1 MSDKQF
7 THVCTSCHAP
17 AFLQKTKGSI
27 LNMQTVF
34 LIALIIVATA
44 LFNFIG
50 FILGVTGAFLWAF
63 NLNRKRLKTCTS
75 CHSATLIPVATPEG
89 MRIMKEHGWVES

>member
-1 MSDKQF
+1 MSNKQY

-17 AFLQKTKGSI
+17 VLLQKVKGSI
-27 LNMQTVF
+27 MQTVF
-34 LIALIIVATA
+34 LIALIIVASV

-50 FILGVTGAFLWAF
+50 FILAVAGAFLWAF

-75 CHSATLIPVATPEG
+75 CHTATLIPVATPEG